1 MDKSNQVHMDM
12 LEKQRGRT
20 TCPQLWQDSR
30 YQTVQVIKNSSRPAR
45 GNQMKKLVI
54 LVSLKLFFLQCD
66 KLTNEIASKKIK
78 NP

>member
-30 YQTVQVIKNSSRPAR
+30 YQTVQVIKNSSRPVR
-45 GNQMKKLVI
+45 GNQMKKISDFSVLEAI
-54 LVSLKLFFLQCD
+54 FY
-66 KLTNEIASKKIK
+66 NAI
-78 NP
+78 N